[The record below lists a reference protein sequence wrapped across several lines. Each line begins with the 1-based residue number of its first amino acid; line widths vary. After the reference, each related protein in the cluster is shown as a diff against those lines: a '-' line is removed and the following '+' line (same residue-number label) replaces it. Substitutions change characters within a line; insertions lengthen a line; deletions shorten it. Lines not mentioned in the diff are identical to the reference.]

1 MALAARKSTMLSKYS
16 KMLASLGLALSL
28 MAPALVQAQNADLAG
43 IHYPDSLKVEG
54 TSLVLNGSGISYR
67 AVAKIYTVALYV
79 PKKGNTADAILT
91 MAGPKQLRFVMLQGM
106 RIDEIGKLITTGV
119 ENNSTRTQF
128 YGLIPAIRKM
138 GEQFSRIKR
147 MAPGDT
153 FAIEWVPNRGTIFFV
168 NNQPA
173 GLPIQEPDFFNAI
186 LRTWLGKNPP
196 SQGLK
201 DALLD
206 YHAPPVLNAL
216 D

>member
-1 MALAARKSTMLSKYS
+1 MLSKYL
-16 KMLASLGLALSL
+16 KMLTGLGLVLSL
-28 MAPALVQAQNADLAG
+28 LAPMTVRAQSADLAG
-43 IHYPDSLKVEG
+43 IHYPDSLQVEG
-54 TSLVLNGSGISYR
+54 SALVLNGSGISYR

-79 PKKGNTADAILT
+79 AKKANTADAILS
-91 MAGPKQLRFVMLQGM
+91 MNGPKQLRFVMLQGM

-128 YGLIPAIRKM
+128 YGLIPAIHSM
-138 GEQFSRIKR
+138 GEQFSHIKR
-147 MAPGDT
+147 MAPGDV
-153 FAIEWVPNRGTIFFV
+153 FAIEWVPKRGTIFFV

-206 YHAPPVLNAL
+206 YRAPSVLNAL